1 MQTRSRRAVFFLLV
15 SMLAIA
21 LTTAVTGCASLLA
34 PRSVEL
40 PLARLQ
46 QAMQSKFPFN
56 NRYLDLF
63 DITVS
68 NPRLSLQ
75 PDTNRITTALDARIE
90 PPFLKKPWEG
100 KLVLSG
106 TLAIDM
112 ARNAIVLTEPRL
124 ENLTL
129 DGATGTYT
137 GKLARLGALLAEDVL
152 NNMPV
157 YTFKPDDLRLA
168 GMRMVPT
175 KITARANSLVV
186 SFEPAK

>member
-1 MQTRSRRAVFFLLV
+1 MHTRYRRAMFFLLV
-15 SMLAIA
+15 SMLAVA
-21 LTTAVTGCASLLA
+21 LITAMTGCASLLA

-46 QAMQSKFPFN
+46 QAMQSKFPFS

-68 NPRLSLQ
+68 NPRLLLQ
-75 PDTNRITTALDARIE
+75 PDTNRITTALDARIAL
-90 PPFLKKPWEG
+90 PFLKKPWEG
-100 KLVLSG
+100 KLALSG

-112 ARNAIVLTEPRL
+112 ARRAIVLTEPRL

-137 GKLARLGALLAEDVL
+137 GKLSRMGALLAEDIL
-152 NNMPV
+152 NNLSV
-157 YTFKPDDLRLA
+157 YTFKPEDMQLA

-175 KITARANSLVV
+175 KITVRANSLVV